1 MKMTAG
7 KIRTALIVL
16 LAAAFVL
23 LGFGAVEVNGAS
35 VSDATGYVNSRV
47 GVNVRSGPGT
57 RYKIAFGLGDNA
69 KVTIHEE
76 YFVTNS
82 STSSVNRWYRVSR
95 YGRSGYI
102 RADLIDGVSYTTVNG
117 VTTDALNY
125 RNGAGTGMYRA
136 GTCLLYTS
144 PSPRDS

>member
-7 KIRTALIVL
+7 RIRTALIVL

-76 YFVTNS
+76 YCDQQQHLICQQV
-82 STSSVNRWYRVSR
+82 VPGQQIRKVRLHQSR
-95 YGRSGYI
+95 PY
-102 RADLIDGVSYTTVNG
+102 
-117 VTTDALNY
+117 
-125 RNGAGTGMYRA
+125 
-136 GTCLLYTS
+136 
-144 PSPRDS
+144 